1 MTTIE
6 CVECGTKMIAS
17 DINHDHN
24 DLECDCGNIQVK
36 FIDSVP
42 PSKLRGLITINY
54 KTSYPN
60 IVEISQFEE
69 FRKKKEESKKTKKL
83 GFGE

>member
-1 MTTIE
+1 
-6 CVECGTKMIAS
+6 MIAS
-17 DINHDHN
+17 DINHEHSH
-24 DLECDCGNIQVK
+24 LECECGNIQVE

-42 PSKLRGLITINY
+42 PSRLRGLITINY